1 MSSVKT
7 LTGEMTMVLRNIR
20 RVEIGQ
26 ILRLAVEALALFGV
40 WITVR
45 ATWVVTHGGDISYDG
60 MFNYP
65 TWALAH
71 FISAFAFVVI
81 LPFQLWPGSRRSF
94 LRAHRM
100 AGRIAAAAGV
110 LFSLTG
116 LVLPFVMSA
125 RPLGEQAFMATVACV
140 FPVVL
145 ARGVASARRRNVVAH
160 RRWMLRVTAL
170 ALGPLTQRA
179 IMPLFALTGIDG
191 PARFWD
197 VFTTAAW
204 FSLALNILFA
214 EWWLHRTARAAEAS
228 AFEPRPV
235 ATAIWARR
243 AALAL
248 HSTPGEERYGS
259 MRSVWKRLRQEF

>member
-1 MSSVKT
+1 MKT
-7 LTGEMTMVLRNIR
+7 LIGEMTMVLKKIR
-20 RVEIGQ
+20 PIEIGQ

-45 ATWVVTHGGDISYDG
+45 ATWVVTHGGDTGYGG

-65 TWALAH
+65 TWSLVH
-71 FISAFAFVVI
+71 FIAAFAFIVI

-94 LRAHRM
+94 PRAHRL

-116 LVLPFVMSA
+116 LVLPFVMPA
-125 RPLGEQAFMATVACV
+125 RPFGEQTFMATVACV

-145 ARGVASARRRNVVAH
+145 ARGVVAARRLNFVTH

-170 ALGPLTQRA
+170 ALGPLTQRV
-179 IMPLFALTGIDG
+179 ILPLFAATGIDG
-191 PARFWD
+191 PTRFWD
-197 VFTTAAW
+197 LFTTAAW
-204 FSLALNILFA
+204 FSLALNVLIV
-214 EWWLHRTARAAEAS
+214 EWCLRRTPGRAAEAS
-228 AFEPRPV
+228 PFEPRPV
-235 ATAIWARR
+235 ATAIWASR

-248 HSTPGEERYGS
+248 QSTPGEGRYGS
-259 MRSVWKRLRQEF
+259 MRSMRKRLRQEF